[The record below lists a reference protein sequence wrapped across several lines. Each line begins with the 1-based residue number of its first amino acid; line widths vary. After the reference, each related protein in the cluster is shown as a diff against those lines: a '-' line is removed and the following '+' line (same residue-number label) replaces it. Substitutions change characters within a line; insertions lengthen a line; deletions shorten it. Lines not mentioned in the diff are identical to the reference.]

1 MFVIF
6 SFMEIAIDTTLT
18 DLNKTMEGLDSDR
31 E

>member
-6 SFMEIAIDTTLT
+6 SFMEIAIDTTLI

>member
-6 SFMEIAIDTTLT
+6 SFMEIAIDTTLI
-18 DLNKTMEGLDSDR
+18 DLNKTMEGLVSDR

>member
-6 SFMEIAIDTTLT
+6 SFMEIAIDTTLI
-18 DLNKTMEGLDSDR
+18 DLNKTMEGLDSDS

>member
-1 MFVIF
+1 MFLIF
-6 SFMEIAIDTTLT
+6 SFMEIAIDTTLI

>member
-6 SFMEIAIDTTLT
+6 SFMEIAIDTTLI
-18 DLNKTMEGLDSDR
+18 DLTKTMEGLDSDR